1 MSAISTIARFS
12 PIQMGNNAHPG
23 AASRDRLMAEIKKA
37 NPDKADALS
46 RQYEDSKSLAKQ
58 MEALRK
64 SMKDAPKADAAQRVA
79 RIKEEIRMLQM
90 MGGDPKLVAHRV
102 AQLARELG
110 QAAKTY
116 AAASSGSAAM
126 GGTGEG
132 AAGGGD
138 ASATVANVAAG
149 NADGVA
155 ANVASDKVNRVA
167 AMSESE
173 AATTAEAPH
182 PALATTISEL
192 NTKLDDY
199 RQSHLAEARQKIID
213 SAASAEEAQGDRS
226 FQDEVRELAAK
237 LRALAEKA
245 ARALKQMGDDHNPD
259 IAATKQGLSEIEH
272 VSGQIAKTS
281 GGVSVSV
288 FA

>member
-1 MSAISTIARFS
+1 MSVISTIARFS
-12 PIQMGNNAHPG
+12 PIQVGNNTHPG

-64 SMKDAPKADAAQRVA
+64 GMKDAPKADAAQRVA

-126 GGTGEG
+126 GTGEG
-132 AAGGGD
+132 DVGGEGV
-138 ASATVANVAAG
+138 SATAANGAAG
-149 NADGVA
+149 NADGAA
-155 ANVASDKVNRVA
+155 ANVASDGVNRA
-167 AMSESE
+167 AAIPESE
-173 AATTAEAPH
+173 TAATAEAPR
-182 PALATTISEL
+182 PALATTIAEL

-213 SAASAEEAQGDRS
+213 SSASAEEAQGDRR

-272 VSGQIAKTS
+272 VSGQIAKAS